1 MGQGQGL
8 FSIHDESVGDAE
20 LLVAFEQSH
29 DIPCPPGHSGA
40 AGTNWG
46 LGEAVTTQEVLKDPD
61 GEEGRAQGTSGG
73 NPWGLGICSCC
84 PLRHH
89 LCHHGK
95 WARNRGRWRWGSSNQ
110 ALAGQRRMN
119 RDVYSEPC
127 MQSPEPKSWPGP
139 QSPPGPTLPDSA
151 GDQG

>member
-8 FSIHDESVGDAE
+8 FSIHDESVGDVE

-29 DIPCPPGHSGA
+29 DIPCPPGHSEAG
-40 AGTNWG
+40 GTNWG
-46 LGEAVTTQEVLKDPD
+46 LGRGSDHTGGSQGPRWRGREGSGNIRREPLGAWHLFMLPLEASFVPSRQ
-61 GEEGRAQGTSGG
+61 
-73 NPWGLGICSCC
+73 
-84 PLRHH
+84 
-89 LCHHGK
+89 
-95 WARNRGRWRWGSSNQ
+95 WARNRGRWHWGSSNQ

-119 RDVYSEPC
+119 TDIYSEPC
-127 MQSPEPKSWPGP
+127 TQSPEPKSWPGP